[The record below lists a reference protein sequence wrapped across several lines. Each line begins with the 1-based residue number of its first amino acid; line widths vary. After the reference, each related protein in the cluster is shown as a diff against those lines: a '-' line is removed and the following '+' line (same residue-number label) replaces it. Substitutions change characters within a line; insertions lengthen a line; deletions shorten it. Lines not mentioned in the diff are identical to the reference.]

1 MKYKI
6 YKKNCQDR
14 KQNEESSNTKN
25 PKRNPNNYSNLN
37 KLSSNLLPLPFSIIK
52 PAWQSERIH
61 RIGNQDIPE

>member
-1 MKYKI
+1 M

-14 KQNEESSNTKN
+14 KQNEGSSNTKN
-25 PKRNPNNYSNLN
+25 PKRKNPNNYSNLN
-37 KLSSNLLPLPFSIIK
+37 KLSSNLLPLPLSIIK